1 VVAGAGAAATGSPFC
16 GPQAVTTMAA
26 HSALATT
33 PGVYQLF
40 VFMLLPFAAGTG
52 RLMRRDGRAMAGE
65 TLSPGA
71 SS

>member
-1 VVAGAGAAATGSPFC
+1 
-16 GPQAVTTMAA
+16 MAA

-65 TLSPGA
+65 TLSPGTSSWRRKPA
-71 SS
+71 SAAVGQRRRAPGR